1 MSYWEDRAKE
11 IIDEESKSD
20 YEIAQEIQRIV
31 DEMNEDIE
39 DEINRF
45 YARYAINEGISF
57 IEAKK
62 KIDAVDVQMFQ
73 QKAKQYVENKD
84 FSDKANAELRA
95 YNTKMYVSR
104 EKLLQAQLGL
114 IVTYAYAQIEQS
126 MYNYMESAYYRA
138 LEQQAGILGETLQVS
153 INDVKTIIFTPFE
166 GHKWSTRLWSDM
178 DVVRRHVQKT
188 TRHVLLR
195 GRHPY
200 EFVKSLRKDTGA
212 TSSQAKRLL
221 ITETARVQMEAS
233 KRHMLE
239 QHGEDAEYEYVTAQE
254 VLHQRDKDGNI
265 KKTIKVCKVCQA
277 LNEKV
282 FKVKDMKPGINAA
295 PMHPNCRCTVIPHKK
310 DWRDKFF
317 AERKGKYNLS
327 KFTE

>member
-1 MSYWEDRAKE
+1 MTYWEDRAKE

-31 DEMNEDIE
+31 DEMNADIE
-39 DEINRF
+39 NEINRF
-45 YARYAINEGISF
+45 YTRYAINEGISF

-114 IVTYAYAQIEQS
+114 IVTYAYAKIEQS

-153 INDVKTIIFTPFE
+153 INDVKTIILTPFE

-200 EFVKSLRKDTGA
+200 EFVKDLRKDTGA
-212 TSSQAKRLL
+212 TTYNMKRLL
-221 ITETARVQMEAS
+221 LTETARVQTLAS

-239 QHGEDAEYEYVTAQE
+239 EHGAEAEYQFVAKI
-254 VLHQRDKDGNI
+254 DS
-265 KKTIKVCKVCQA
+265 KTTKTCRG
-277 LNEKV
+277 LNNET
-282 FKVKDMKPGINAA
+282 FKVKDMVPGVNAP
-295 PMHPNCRCTVIPHKK
+295 PMHPFVVAPSYHILT
-310 DWRDKFF
+310 
-317 AERKGKYNLS
+317 RKTMKSG
-327 KFTE
+327 

>member
-1 MSYWEDRAKE
+1 MTYWEDRAKE

-31 DEMNEDIE
+31 DEMNADIE

-62 KIDAVDVQMFQ
+62 KIDAVDVQQFS
-73 QKAKQYVENKD
+73 QKAKEYVENKD
-84 FSDKANAELRA
+84 FSEKANQELKA

-138 LEQQAGILGETLQVS
+138 LKQQAGILGETLQVS

-166 GHKWSTRLWSDM
+166 NHKWSTRLWSDM
-178 DVVRRHVQKT
+178 ETVRRHVQKT

-200 EFVKSLRKDTGA
+200 EFIKDMRKDTGA
-212 TSSQAKRLL
+212 TTYNMKRLL
-221 ITETARVQMEAS
+221 LTETARVQTEAS

-239 QHGEDAEYEYVTAQE
+239 EHGAEAEYQFVAKIDSKTTKTCRS
-254 VLHQRDKDGNI
+254 LNDKI
-265 KKTIKVCKVCQA
+265 
-277 LNEKV
+277 
-282 FKVKDMKPGINAA
+282 FKVKDMVPGVNAP
-295 PMHPNCRCTVIPHKK
+295 PMHPFCRSAVVPHI
-310 DWRDKFF
+310 DENWRDKFF
-317 AERKGKYNLS
+317 EERKGKYFGGVV
-327 KFTE
+327 K

>member
-1 MSYWEDRAKE
+1 MTYWEDRAKE

-31 DEMNEDIE
+31 DEMDADIE

-45 YARYAINEGISF
+45 YARYATREGITLS
-57 IEAKK
+57 EAKK
-62 KIDAVDVQMFQ
+62 KIDAVDVQQFS
-73 QKAKQYVENKD
+73 QKAKEYVENKD
-84 FSDKANAELRA
+84 FSEKANQELKA

-138 LEQQAGILGETLQVS
+138 LKQQAGILGETLQVS

-178 DVVRRHVQKT
+178 ETVRRHVQKT

-200 EFVKSLRKDTGA
+200 EFIKDMRKDTGA
-212 TSSQAKRLL
+212 TTYNMKRLL
-221 ITETARVQMEAS
+221 LTETARVQTLAS
-233 KRHMLE
+233 KRHMLD
-239 QHGEDAEYEYVTAQE
+239 QSGEDAEYEYVAKLDSKTSKTCRG
-254 VLHQRDKDGNI
+254 LDGKI
-265 KKTIKVCKVCQA
+265 
-277 LNEKV
+277 
-282 FKVKDMKPGINAA
+282 FKVKDMVPGVNAP
-295 PMHPNCRCTVIPHKK
+295 PMHPLCRSVVVPHV
-310 DWRDKFF
+310 DENRRDKFF
-317 AERKGKYNLS
+317 EERKGKYFGGVV
-327 KFTE
+327 K

>member
-45 YARYAINEGISF
+45 YARYAIKEGISF

-200 EFVKSLRKDTGA
+200 EFVKDLRKDTGA
-212 TSSQAKRLL
+212 TTYNMKRLL
-221 ITETARVQMEAS
+221 LTETARVQTLAS

-239 QHGEDAEYEYVTAQE
+239 EHGAEAEYQFVAKI
-254 VLHQRDKDGNI
+254 DS
-265 KKTIKVCKVCQA
+265 KTTKTCRG
-277 LNEKV
+277 LNNET
-282 FKVKDMKPGINAA
+282 FKVKDMVPSTL
-295 PMHPNCRCTVIPHKK
+295 R
-310 DWRDKFF
+310 
-317 AERKGKYNLS
+317 
-327 KFTE
+327 

>member
-1 MSYWEDRAKE
+1 MTYWEDRAKE

-31 DEMNEDIE
+31 DEMNADIE

-62 KIDAVDVQMFQ
+62 KIDAVDVQQFS
-73 QKAKQYVENKD
+73 QKAKEYVENKD
-84 FSDKANAELRA
+84 FSEKANQELKA

-138 LEQQAGILGETLQVS
+138 LKQQAGILGETLQVS

-200 EFVKSLRKDTGA
+200 EFVKDLRKDTGA
-212 TSSQAKRLL
+212 TTYNMKRLL
-221 ITETARVQMEAS
+221 LTETARVQTLAS

-239 QHGEDAEYEYVTAQE
+239 EHGPESEYQFVAKMDSKTTKTCRS
-254 VLHQRDKDGNI
+254 LNDK
-265 KKTIKVCKVCQA
+265 T
-277 LNEKV
+277 
-282 FKVKDMKPGINAA
+282 FKVKDMVPGVNAP
-295 PMHPNCRCTVIPHKK
+295 PMHPFCRSAVVPHI
-310 DWRDKFF
+310 DENWRDKFF
-317 AERKGKYNLS
+317 EERKGKYFGGVV
-327 KFTE
+327 K

>member
-39 DEINRF
+39 NEINRF
-45 YARYAINEGISF
+45 YARYATSEGITLT
-57 IEAKK
+57 EAKK

-200 EFVKSLRKDTGA
+200 EFVKDLRKDTGA
-212 TSSQAKRLL
+212 TTYNMKRLL
-221 ITETARVQMEAS
+221 LTETARVQTLAS
-233 KRHMLE
+233 KKHMLE
-239 QHGEDAEYEYVTAQE
+239 QHGADAEYEYHAK
-254 VLHQRDKDGNI
+254 LDS
-265 KKTIKVCKVCQA
+265 KTTKTCRG
-277 LNEKV
+277 LNGKV
-282 FKVKDMKPGINAA
+282 FKVKDMQPGVNAP
-295 PMHPNCRCTVIPHKK
+295 PMHPFCRSAVAPHI
-310 DWRDKFF
+310 DPNWRDEFF
-317 AERKGKYNLS
+317 EKREGKYFGGVV
-327 KFTE
+327 K

>member
-1 MSYWEDRAKE
+1 MSYWQDRANE
-11 IIDEESKSD
+11 IIEEESKSD
-20 YEIAQEIQRIV
+20 AEIAQEIQRIV
-31 DEMNEDIE
+31 DEMNADIE

-45 YARYAINEGISF
+45 YVRYATSEGITLA
-57 IEAKK
+57 EAKK

-84 FSDKANAELRA
+84 FSDKANAELKA

-138 LEQQAGILGETLQVS
+138 LKQQAGILGETIQVS

-166 GHKWSTRLWSDM
+166 NHKWSTRLWSDM
-178 DVVRRHVQKT
+178 ETVRRHVQKT

-200 EFVKSLRKDTGA
+200 EFIKDMRKDTGA
-212 TSSQAKRLL
+212 TTYNMKRLL
-221 ITETARVQMEAS
+221 LTETARVQTEAS
-233 KRHMLE
+233 KRHMLD
-239 QHGEDAEYEYVTAQE
+239 QHGEDAEYEFVAKM
-254 VLHQRDKDGNI
+254 DS
-265 KKTIKVCKVCQA
+265 KTTKTCKG
-277 LNEKV
+277 LNGET
-282 FKVKDMKPGINAA
+282 FKVKDMVPGVNAP
-295 PMHPNCRCTVIPHKK
+295 PMHPFCRSAVAPHINP

-317 AERKGKYNLS
+317 EEREGRYFGGVVK
-327 KFTE
+327 

>member
-1 MSYWEDRAKE
+1 MTYWEDRAKE

-20 YEIAQEIQRIV
+20 YEIAKEIQRIV
-31 DEMNEDIE
+31 DEMNADIE

-84 FSDKANAELRA
+84 FSEKANQELKA

-138 LEQQAGILGETLQVS
+138 LKQQAGILGETLQVS

-200 EFVKSLRKDTGA
+200 EFVKDLRKDTGA
-212 TSSQAKRLL
+212 TTYNMKRLL
-221 ITETARVQMEAS
+221 LTETARVQTLAS

-239 QHGEDAEYEYVTAQE
+239 EHGAESEYQFVAKMDSKTTKTCRS
-254 VLHQRDKDGNI
+254 LNDK
-265 KKTIKVCKVCQA
+265 T
-277 LNEKV
+277 
-282 FKVKDMKPGINAA
+282 FKVKDMVPGVNAP
-295 PMHPNCRCTVIPHKK
+295 PMHPFCRSAVVPHI
-310 DWRDKFF
+310 DENWRDKFF
-317 AERKGKYNLS
+317 EERKGKYFGGVV
-327 KFTE
+327 K

>member
-1 MSYWEDRAKE
+1 MTYWEDRAKE

-20 YEIAQEIQRIV
+20 YEIAKEIQRIV

-45 YARYAINEGISF
+45 YSRYATSEGITLT
-57 IEAKK
+57 EAKK

-73 QKAKQYVENKD
+73 QKAKQYVENRD

-114 IVTYAYAQIEQS
+114 IVTYAYAQIEHS

-138 LEQQAGILGETLQVS
+138 LKQQAGILGETLQVS

-200 EFVKSLRKDTGA
+200 EFVKDLRKDTGA
-212 TSSQAKRLL
+212 TTYNMKRLL
-221 ITETARVQMEAS
+221 LTETARVQTLAS

-239 QHGEDAEYEYVTAQE
+239 EHGPESEYQFVAKMDSKTTKTCRS
-254 VLHQRDKDGNI
+254 LNDK
-265 KKTIKVCKVCQA
+265 T
-277 LNEKV
+277 
-282 FKVKDMKPGINAA
+282 FKVKDMVPGVNAP
-295 PMHPNCRCTVIPHKK
+295 PMHPFCRSAVVPHI
-310 DWRDKFF
+310 DENWRDKFF
-317 AERKGKYNLS
+317 EERKGKYFGGVV
-327 KFTE
+327 K

>member
-1 MSYWEDRAKE
+1 MTYWEDRAKE

-31 DEMNEDIE
+31 DEMNGDIE

-126 MYNYMESAYYRA
+126 MYDYMESAYYRA
-138 LEQQAGILGETLQVS
+138 LEQQAGILGQTLQVS
-153 INDVKTIIFTPFE
+153 INDVKTIIFTPFK

-200 EFVKSLRKDTGA
+200 EFVKDLRKDTGA
-212 TSSQAKRLL
+212 TSYNARMLL
-221 ITETARVQMEAS
+221 LTETARVQTLAS
-233 KRHMLE
+233 KRHMLD
-239 QHGEDAEYEYVTAQE
+239 QHGEDAEYEFVAKWTKEHLKHAE
-254 VLHQRDKDGNI
+254 V
-265 KKTIKVCKVCQA
+265 
-277 LNEKV
+277 
-282 FKVKDMKPGINAA
+282 
-295 PMHPNCRCTVIPHKK
+295 
-310 DWRDKFF
+310 
-317 AERKGKYNLS
+317 
-327 KFTE
+327 

>member
-1 MSYWEDRAKE
+1 MTYWEDRAKE

-20 YEIAQEIQRIV
+20 YEIAREIQRIV
-31 DEMNEDIE
+31 DEMNADIE

-62 KIDAVDVQMFQ
+62 KIDAVDVQQFS
-73 QKAKQYVENKD
+73 QKAKEYVENKD
-84 FSDKANAELRA
+84 FSEKANQELKA

-114 IVTYAYAQIEQS
+114 IVTYAYAKIEQS

-138 LEQQAGILGETLQVS
+138 LKQQAGILGETLQVS
-153 INDVKTIIFTPFE
+153 INDVKTIVFTPFE

-178 DVVRRHVQKT
+178 ETVRRHVQKT

-200 EFVKSLRKDTGA
+200 EFIKDMRKDTGA
-212 TSSQAKRLL
+212 TTYNMKRLL
-221 ITETARVQMEAS
+221 LTETARVQTLAS

-239 QHGEDAEYEYVTAQE
+239 EHGPESEYQFVAKMDSKTTKTCRS
-254 VLHQRDKDGNI
+254 LNDK
-265 KKTIKVCKVCQA
+265 T
-277 LNEKV
+277 
-282 FKVKDMKPGINAA
+282 FKVKDMVPGVNAP
-295 PMHPNCRCTVIPHKK
+295 PMHPFCRSAVVPHI
-310 DWRDKFF
+310 DENWRDKFF
-317 AERKGKYNLS
+317 EERKGKYFGGVV
-327 KFTE
+327 K

>member
-1 MSYWEDRAKE
+1 MSYWQDRANE

-39 DEINRF
+39 NEIHRF
-45 YARYAINEGISF
+45 YVRYATSEGITLT
-57 IEAKK
+57 EAKK

-138 LEQQAGILGETLQVS
+138 LEQQAGILGETLRVS

-200 EFVKSLRKDTGA
+200 EFVKDLRKDTGA
-212 TSSQAKRLL
+212 TTYNMKRLL
-221 ITETARVQMEAS
+221 ITETARVQTLAS
-233 KRHMLE
+233 KKQMLE
-239 QHGEDAEYEYVTAQE
+239 QHGQDAEYEYHAK
-254 VLHQRDKDGNI
+254 LDS
-265 KKTIKVCKVCQA
+265 KTTKTCRG
-277 LNEKV
+277 LNGKV
-282 FKVKDMKPGINAA
+282 FKVKDMQPGVNAP
-295 PMHPNCRCTVIPHKK
+295 PMHPFCRSAVAPYIDP

-317 AERKGKYNLS
+317 EEREGRYFGGVVK
-327 KFTE
+327 

>member
-1 MSYWEDRAKE
+1 MTYWEDRAKE

-31 DEMNEDIE
+31 DEMNADIE

-62 KIDAVDVQMFQ
+62 KIDAVDVQQFS
-73 QKAKQYVENKD
+73 QKAKEYVENKD
-84 FSDKANAELRA
+84 FSEKANQELKA

-138 LEQQAGILGETLQVS
+138 LKQQAGILGETLQVS

-166 GHKWSTRLWSDM
+166 NHKWSTRLWSDM
-178 DVVRRHVQKT
+178 ETVRRHVQKT

-200 EFVKSLRKDTGA
+200 EFVKDLRKDTGA
-212 TSSQAKRLL
+212 TTYNMKRLL
-221 ITETARVQMEAS
+221 LTETARVQTLAS

-239 QHGEDAEYEYVTAQE
+239 EHGPESEYQFVAKIDSKTTKTCRS
-254 VLHQRDKDGNI
+254 LNDK
-265 KKTIKVCKVCQA
+265 T
-277 LNEKV
+277 
-282 FKVKDMKPGINAA
+282 FKVKDMVPGVNAP
-295 PMHPNCRCTVIPHKK
+295 PMHPFCRSAVVPHI
-310 DWRDKFF
+310 DENWRDKFF
-317 AERKGKYNLS
+317 EERKGKYFGGVV
-327 KFTE
+327 K

>member
-20 YEIAQEIQRIV
+20 YEIAQEIQHIV

-39 DEINRF
+39 NEINRF
-45 YARYAINEGISF
+45 YTRYAINEGISF

-138 LEQQAGILGETLQVS
+138 LEQQAGILGQTLQVS

-200 EFVKSLRKDTGA
+200 EFVKDLRKDTGA
-212 TSSQAKRLL
+212 TTYNMKRLL
-221 ITETARVQMEAS
+221 LTETARVQTLAA

-239 QHGEDAEYEYVTAQE
+239 QHGPDAEYEYHAKI
-254 VLHQRDKDGNI
+254 DS
-265 KKTIKVCKVCQA
+265 KTTKTCRG
-277 LNEKV
+277 LNKKV
-282 FKVKDMKPGINAA
+282 FKVKDMQPGVNAP
-295 PMHPNCRCTVIPHKK
+295 PMHPFCRSAVAPHIDP

-317 AERKGKYNLS
+317 EEREGRYFGGVVK
-327 KFTE
+327 

>member
-1 MSYWEDRAKE
+1 MTYWEDRAKE

-20 YEIAQEIQRIV
+20 YEIAKEIQRIV
-31 DEMNEDIE
+31 DEMNADIE
-39 DEINRF
+39 NEINRF

-62 KIDAVDVQMFQ
+62 KIDAVDVQQFS
-73 QKAKQYVENKD
+73 QKAKEYVENKD
-84 FSDKANAELRA
+84 FSEKANQELKA

-138 LEQQAGILGETLQVS
+138 LKQQAGILGETLQVS
-153 INDVKTIIFTPFE
+153 INDVKTIVFTPFE

-178 DVVRRHVQKT
+178 ETVRRHVQKT

-200 EFVKSLRKDTGA
+200 EFIKDMRKDTGA
-212 TSSQAKRLL
+212 TTYNMKRLL
-221 ITETARVQMEAS
+221 LTETARVQTLAS

-239 QHGEDAEYEYVTAQE
+239 EHGAEAEYQFVAKMDSKTTKTCRS
-254 VLHQRDKDGNI
+254 LNDK
-265 KKTIKVCKVCQA
+265 T
-277 LNEKV
+277 
-282 FKVKDMKPGINAA
+282 FKVKDMAPGVNAP
-295 PMHPNCRCTVIPHKK
+295 PMHPFCRSAVVPHI
-310 DWRDKFF
+310 DENWRDKFF
-317 AERKGKYNLS
+317 EERKGKYFGGVV
-327 KFTE
+327 K

>member
-45 YARYAINEGISF
+45 YSRYATSEGITLT
-57 IEAKK
+57 EAKK

-73 QKAKQYVENKD
+73 QKAKQYVENRD

-138 LEQQAGILGETLQVS
+138 LKQQAGILGETLQVS

-178 DVVRRHVQKT
+178 ETVRRHVQKT

-200 EFVKSLRKDTGA
+200 EFIKDMRKDTGA
-212 TSSQAKRLL
+212 TTYNMKRLL
-221 ITETARVQMEAS
+221 LTETARVQTLAS

-239 QHGEDAEYEYVTAQE
+239 EHGAEAEYQFVAKMDSKTTKTCRS
-254 VLHQRDKDGNI
+254 LNDK
-265 KKTIKVCKVCQA
+265 T
-277 LNEKV
+277 
-282 FKVKDMKPGINAA
+282 FKVKDMVPGVNAP
-295 PMHPNCRCTVIPHKK
+295 PMHPFCRSTVVPHV
-310 DWRDKFF
+310 DENRRDKFF
-317 AERKGKYNLS
+317 EERKGKYFGGVV
-327 KFTE
+327 K

>member
-39 DEINRF
+39 NEINRF
-45 YARYAINEGISF
+45 YTRYAINEGISF

-138 LEQQAGILGETLQVS
+138 LEQQAGILGKTLQVS

-200 EFVKSLRKDTGA
+200 EFVKDLRKDTGA
-212 TSSQAKRLL
+212 TTYNMKRLL
-221 ITETARVQMEAS
+221 LTETARVQTLAS
-233 KRHMLE
+233 KKHMLE
-239 QHGEDAEYEYVTAQE
+239 QHGPDAEYEYHAKI
-254 VLHQRDKDGNI
+254 DS
-265 KKTIKVCKVCQA
+265 KTTKTCRG
-277 LNEKV
+277 LNKKV
-282 FKVKDMKPGINAA
+282 FKVKDMQPGVNAP
-295 PMHPNCRCTVIPHKK
+295 PMHPFCRSAVAPHI
-310 DWRDKFF
+310 DPNWRDEFF
-317 AERKGKYNLS
+317 EKREGKYFGGVV
-327 KFTE
+327 K

>member
-31 DEMNEDIE
+31 DEMNADIE
-39 DEINRF
+39 NEINRF

-62 KIDAVDVQMFQ
+62 KIDAVDVQQFS
-73 QKAKQYVENKD
+73 QKAKEYVENKD
-84 FSDKANAELRA
+84 FSEKANKELKA

-138 LEQQAGILGETLQVS
+138 LKQQAGILGETLQVS
-153 INDVKTIIFTPFE
+153 INDVKTIVFTPFK

-200 EFVKSLRKDTGA
+200 EFVKDLRKDTGA
-212 TSSQAKRLL
+212 TSYNARMLL
-221 ITETARVQMEAS
+221 LTETARVQTEAS
-233 KRHMLE
+233 KRHMLD
-239 QHGEDAEYEYVTAQE
+239 QHGKDAEYEFVAKMDERTS
-254 VLHQRDKDGNI
+254 
-265 KKTIKVCKVCQA
+265 KTCRGM
-277 LNEKV
+277 NGKV
-282 FKVKDMKPGINAA
+282 FKVKDMIPGVNAP
-295 PMHPNCRCTVIPHKK
+295 PMHVWCRSIVVPKVRN
-310 DWRDKFF
+310 WRDKFF
-317 AERKGKYNLS
+317 EERKGKYFGGVV
-327 KFTE
+327 K

>member
-1 MSYWEDRAKE
+1 MSYWQDRANE

-20 YEIAQEIQRIV
+20 YEIAKEIQRIV
-31 DEMNEDIE
+31 DEMNADIE
-39 DEINRF
+39 NEINRF
-45 YARYAINEGISF
+45 YARYATREGISF

-62 KIDAVDVQMFQ
+62 KIDAVDVQQFS

-84 FSDKANAELRA
+84 FSEKANKELKA

-138 LEQQAGILGETLQVS
+138 LKQQAGILGETLQVS

-200 EFVKSLRKDTGA
+200 EFIKDMRKDTGA
-212 TSSQAKRLL
+212 TTYNMKRLL
-221 ITETARVQMEAS
+221 LTETARVQTEAS
-233 KRHMLE
+233 KRHMLD
-239 QHGEDAEYEYVTAQE
+239 QNGEDAEYEFVAKM
-254 VLHQRDKDGNI
+254 DS
-265 KKTIKVCKVCQA
+265 KTTKTCKS
-277 LNEKV
+277 LNGKT
-282 FKVKDMKPGINAA
+282 FKVKDMVPGVNAP
-295 PMHPNCRCTVIPHKK
+295 PMHPFCRSAVVPHV
-310 DWRDKFF
+310 DENWRDKFF
-317 AERKGKYNLS
+317 EERKGKYFGGVV
-327 KFTE
+327 K

>member
-1 MSYWEDRAKE
+1 MSYWQDRANE

-39 DEINRF
+39 NEIHRF
-45 YARYAINEGISF
+45 YVRYATSEGITLT
-57 IEAKK
+57 EAKK

-138 LEQQAGILGETLQVS
+138 LEQQAGILGKHSEYLSMTLKQS
-153 INDVKTIIFTPFE
+153 YSHF
-166 GHKWSTRLWSDM
+166 
-178 DVVRRHVQKT
+178 
-188 TRHVLLR
+188 
-195 GRHPY
+195 
-200 EFVKSLRKDTGA
+200 
-212 TSSQAKRLL
+212 
-221 ITETARVQMEAS
+221 
-233 KRHMLE
+233 
-239 QHGEDAEYEYVTAQE
+239 
-254 VLHQRDKDGNI
+254 
-265 KKTIKVCKVCQA
+265 
-277 LNEKV
+277 
-282 FKVKDMKPGINAA
+282 
-295 PMHPNCRCTVIPHKK
+295 
-310 DWRDKFF
+310 
-317 AERKGKYNLS
+317 
-327 KFTE
+327 

>member
-1 MSYWEDRAKE
+1 MTYWEDRAKE

-20 YEIAQEIQRIV
+20 YEIAREIQRIV
-31 DEMNEDIE
+31 DEMNADIE

-84 FSDKANAELRA
+84 FSEKANAELRA

-138 LEQQAGILGETLQVS
+138 LKQQAGILGETLQVS
-153 INDVKTIIFTPFE
+153 INDVKTIVFTPFE

-178 DVVRRHVQKT
+178 ETVRRHVQKT

-200 EFVKSLRKDTGA
+200 EFIKDMRKDTGA
-212 TSSQAKRLL
+212 TTYNMKRLL
-221 ITETARVQMEAS
+221 LTETARVQTLAS

-239 QHGEDAEYEYVTAQE
+239 EHGPESEYQFVAKMDSKTTKTCRS
-254 VLHQRDKDGNI
+254 LNDK
-265 KKTIKVCKVCQA
+265 T
-277 LNEKV
+277 
-282 FKVKDMKPGINAA
+282 FKVKDMVPGVNAP
-295 PMHPNCRCTVIPHKK
+295 PMHPFCRSAVVPHI
-310 DWRDKFF
+310 DENWRDKFF
-317 AERKGKYNLS
+317 EERKGKYFGGVV
-327 KFTE
+327 K

>member
-1 MSYWEDRAKE
+1 MSYWQDRANE

-39 DEINRF
+39 NEIHRF
-45 YARYAINEGISF
+45 YARYATSEGITLT
-57 IEAKK
+57 EAKK

-126 MYNYMESAYYRA
+126 MYNYMECLIQSIRA
-138 LEQQAGILGETLQVS
+138 TSRYLRGNTPKYLSMTLKQS
-153 INDVKTIIFTPFE
+153 YSHPFE

-188 TRHVLLR
+188 TC
-195 GRHPY
+195 
-200 EFVKSLRKDTGA
+200 
-212 TSSQAKRLL
+212 
-221 ITETARVQMEAS
+221 ITT
-233 KRHMLE
+233 
-239 QHGEDAEYEYVTAQE
+239 
-254 VLHQRDKDGNI
+254 
-265 KKTIKVCKVCQA
+265 
-277 LNEKV
+277 
-282 FKVKDMKPGINAA
+282 
-295 PMHPNCRCTVIPHKK
+295 
-310 DWRDKFF
+310 W
-317 AERKGKYNLS
+317 
-327 KFTE
+327 

>member
-1 MSYWEDRAKE
+1 MTYWEDRAKE

-20 YEIAQEIQRIV
+20 YEIAKEIQRIV
-31 DEMNEDIE
+31 DEMNADIE
-39 DEINRF
+39 NEINRF
-45 YARYAINEGISF
+45 YARYATREGITLS
-57 IEAKK
+57 EAKK
-62 KIDAVDVQMFQ
+62 KIDAVDVQQFS
-73 QKAKQYVENKD
+73 QKAKEYVENKD
-84 FSDKANAELRA
+84 FSEKANQELKA

-153 INDVKTIIFTPFE
+153 INDVKTIVFTPFE

-178 DVVRRHVQKT
+178 ETVRRHVQKT

-200 EFVKSLRKDTGA
+200 EFIKDMRKDTGA
-212 TSSQAKRLL
+212 TTYNMKRLL
-221 ITETARVQMEAS
+221 LTETARVQTLAS

-239 QHGEDAEYEYVTAQE
+239 EHGPESEYQFVAKMDSKTTKTCRS
-254 VLHQRDKDGNI
+254 LNDK
-265 KKTIKVCKVCQA
+265 T
-277 LNEKV
+277 
-282 FKVKDMKPGINAA
+282 FKVKDMVPGVNAP
-295 PMHPNCRCTVIPHKK
+295 PMHPFCRSAVVPHI
-310 DWRDKFF
+310 DENWRDKFF
-317 AERKGKYNLS
+317 EERKGKYFGGVV
-327 KFTE
+327 K

>member
-39 DEINRF
+39 NEINRF
-45 YARYAINEGISF
+45 YARYATSEGITLT
-57 IEAKK
+57 EAKK

-138 LEQQAGILGETLQVS
+138 LEQQAGILGKHSKYLSMTLKQS
-153 INDVKTIIFTPFE
+153 YS
-166 GHKWSTRLWSDM
+166 H
-178 DVVRRHVQKT
+178 
-188 TRHVLLR
+188 LL
-195 GRHPY
+195 
-200 EFVKSLRKDTGA
+200 K
-212 TSSQAKRLL
+212 
-221 ITETARVQMEAS
+221 
-233 KRHMLE
+233 
-239 QHGEDAEYEYVTAQE
+239 
-254 VLHQRDKDGNI
+254 
-265 KKTIKVCKVCQA
+265 
-277 LNEKV
+277 
-282 FKVKDMKPGINAA
+282 GINGVQDFGQIW
-295 PMHPNCRCTVIPHKK
+295 M
-310 DWRDKFF
+310 W
-317 AERKGKYNLS
+317 
-327 KFTE
+327 

>member
-20 YEIAQEIQRIV
+20 YEIAQEIQHIV

-39 DEINRF
+39 NEINRF
-45 YARYAINEGISF
+45 YTRYAINEGISF

-138 LEQQAGILGETLQVS
+138 LEQQAGILGQTLQVS

-200 EFVKSLRKDTGA
+200 EFVKDLRKDTGA
-212 TSSQAKRLL
+212 TTYNMKRLL
-221 ITETARVQMEAS
+221 LTETARVQTLAA

-239 QHGEDAEYEYVTAQE
+239 QHEPDAEYEYHAKI
-254 VLHQRDKDGNI
+254 DS
-265 KKTIKVCKVCQA
+265 KTTKTCRG
-277 LNEKV
+277 LNGKV
-282 FKVKDMKPGINAA
+282 FKVKDMQPGVNAP
-295 PMHPNCRCTVIPHKK
+295 PMHPFCRSAIAPHINP

-317 AERKGKYNLS
+317 EEREGRYFGGVVK
-327 KFTE
+327 

>member
-1 MSYWEDRAKE
+1 MTYWEDRAKE

-73 QKAKQYVENKD
+73 QKAKQYVETKD

-200 EFVKSLRKDTGA
+200 EFVKDLRKDTGA
-212 TSSQAKRLL
+212 TTYNMKRLL
-221 ITETARVQMEAS
+221 LTETARVQTLAA

-239 QHGEDAEYEYVTAQE
+239 QHGPDAEYEYHAKI
-254 VLHQRDKDGNI
+254 DS
-265 KKTIKVCKVCQA
+265 KTTKTCRG
-277 LNEKV
+277 LNGKI
-282 FKVKDMKPGINAA
+282 FKVKDMKPGVNAP
-295 PMHPNCRCTVIPHKK
+295 PMHPFCRSAVAPHINP

-317 AERKGKYNLS
+317 EEREGRYFGGVVK
-327 KFTE
+327 

>member
-1 MSYWEDRAKE
+1 MTYWEDRAKE

-20 YEIAQEIQRIV
+20 YEIAKEIQRIV
-31 DEMNEDIE
+31 DEMNADIE
-39 DEINRF
+39 NEINRF

-62 KIDAVDVQMFQ
+62 KIDAVDVQQFS
-73 QKAKQYVENKD
+73 QKAKEYVENKD
-84 FSDKANAELRA
+84 FSEKANQELKA

-138 LEQQAGILGETLQVS
+138 LKQQAGILGETLQVS

-178 DVVRRHVQKT
+178 ETVRRHVQKT

-200 EFVKSLRKDTGA
+200 EFIKDMRKDTGA
-212 TSSQAKRLL
+212 TTYNMKRLL
-221 ITETARVQMEAS
+221 LTETARVQTLAS

-239 QHGEDAEYEYVTAQE
+239 EHGPESEYQFVAKMDSKTTKTCRS
-254 VLHQRDKDGNI
+254 LNDK
-265 KKTIKVCKVCQA
+265 T
-277 LNEKV
+277 
-282 FKVKDMKPGINAA
+282 FKVKDMVPGVNAP
-295 PMHPNCRCTVIPHKK
+295 PMHPFCRSAVVPHI
-310 DWRDKFF
+310 DENWRDKFF
-317 AERKGKYNLS
+317 EERKGKYFGGVV
-327 KFTE
+327 K

>member
-1 MSYWEDRAKE
+1 MTYWEDRAKE

-20 YEIAQEIQRIV
+20 YEIAREIQRIV
-31 DEMNEDIE
+31 DEMNADIE

-84 FSDKANAELRA
+84 FSEKANAELRA

-138 LEQQAGILGETLQVS
+138 LKQQAGILGETLQVS

-178 DVVRRHVQKT
+178 ETVRRHVQKT

-200 EFVKSLRKDTGA
+200 EFIKDMRKDTGA
-212 TSSQAKRLL
+212 TTYNMKRLL
-221 ITETARVQMEAS
+221 LTETARVQTLAS

-239 QHGEDAEYEYVTAQE
+239 EHGPESEYQFVAKMDSKTTKTCRS
-254 VLHQRDKDGNI
+254 LNDK
-265 KKTIKVCKVCQA
+265 T
-277 LNEKV
+277 
-282 FKVKDMKPGINAA
+282 FKVKDMVPGVNAP
-295 PMHPNCRCTVIPHKK
+295 PMHPFCRSAVVPHI
-310 DWRDKFF
+310 DENWRDKFF
-317 AERKGKYNLS
+317 EERKGKYFGGVV
-327 KFTE
+327 K

>member
-1 MSYWEDRAKE
+1 MTYWEDRAKE

-20 YEIAQEIQRIV
+20 YEIAKEIQRIV
-31 DEMNEDIE
+31 DEMNADIE

-45 YARYAINEGISF
+45 YARYATREGITLS
-57 IEAKK
+57 EAKK
-62 KIDAVDVQMFQ
+62 KIDAVDVQQFS
-73 QKAKQYVENKD
+73 QKAKEYVENKD
-84 FSDKANAELRA
+84 FSEKANQELKA

-138 LEQQAGILGETLQVS
+138 LKQQAGILGETLQVS
-153 INDVKTIIFTPFE
+153 INDVKTIVFTPFE

-178 DVVRRHVQKT
+178 ETVRRHVQKT

-200 EFVKSLRKDTGA
+200 EFIKDMRKDTGA
-212 TSSQAKRLL
+212 TTYNMKRLL
-221 ITETARVQMEAS
+221 LTETARVQTLAS

-239 QHGEDAEYEYVTAQE
+239 EHGAEAEYQFVAKMDSKTTKTCRS
-254 VLHQRDKDGNI
+254 LNDK
-265 KKTIKVCKVCQA
+265 T
-277 LNEKV
+277 
-282 FKVKDMKPGINAA
+282 FKVKDMAPGVNAP
-295 PMHPNCRCTVIPHKK
+295 PMHPFCRSAVVPHI
-310 DWRDKFF
+310 DENWRDKFF
-317 AERKGKYNLS
+317 EERKGKYFGGVV
-327 KFTE
+327 K

>member
-1 MSYWEDRAKE
+1 MTYWEDRAKE

-45 YARYAINEGISF
+45 YARYAIKEGISF

-62 KIDAVDVQMFQ
+62 KIDAVDVQMLQ

-114 IVTYAYAQIEQS
+114 IVTYAFAQIEQS

-200 EFVKSLRKDTGA
+200 EFVKDLRKDTGA
-212 TSSQAKRLL
+212 TTYNMKRLL
-221 ITETARVQMEAS
+221 LTETARVQTLAS

-239 QHGEDAEYEYVTAQE
+239 EHGAESEYQFVAKI
-254 VLHQRDKDGNI
+254 DS
-265 KKTIKVCKVCQA
+265 KTTKTCKS
-277 LNEKV
+277 LNGKT
-282 FKVKDMKPGINAA
+282 FKVKDMVPGVNAP
-295 PMHPNCRCTVIPHKK
+295 PMHPFCRSAVVPHIDK

-317 AERKGKYNLS
+317 EERKGKYFGGVV
-327 KFTE
+327 K

>member
-20 YEIAQEIQRIV
+20 YEIAREIQRIV
-31 DEMNEDIE
+31 DEMNADIE

-45 YARYAINEGISF
+45 YARYAMREGITLS
-57 IEAKK
+57 EAKK
-62 KIDAVDVQMFQ
+62 KIDVVDVQMFQ

-138 LEQQAGILGETLQVS
+138 LKQQAGILGETLQVS

-200 EFVKSLRKDTGA
+200 EFVKDLRKDTGA
-212 TSSQAKRLL
+212 TTYNMKRLL
-221 ITETARVQMEAS
+221 LTETARVQTLAS

-239 QHGEDAEYEYVTAQE
+239 EHGPESEYQFVAKMDSKTTKTCRS
-254 VLHQRDKDGNI
+254 LNDK
-265 KKTIKVCKVCQA
+265 T
-277 LNEKV
+277 
-282 FKVKDMKPGINAA
+282 FKVKDMVPGVNAP
-295 PMHPNCRCTVIPHKK
+295 PMHPFCRSAVVPHI
-310 DWRDKFF
+310 DENWRDKFF
-317 AERKGKYNLS
+317 EERKGKYFGGVV
-327 KFTE
+327 K